1 VLNPFALPVH
11 PILVHFSIAML
22 TAAWF
27 CLLARYATGNE
38 RWDERWRLFEL
49 VGVLTLP
56 LTIVTAFI
64 DTRGF
69 TFLIHPRTEAPLIW
83 HMVSGLVA
91 TAAFGT
97 HYLWRRRKPTT
108 DLNGASAVRDVAL
121 ATLGMLALVASGL
134 IAAEM
139 VYGT

>member
-22 TAAWF
+22 TAAWV

-38 RWDERWRLFEL
+38 RWDDRWRLFEL
-49 VGVLTLP
+49 VGVVALP
-56 LTIVTAFI
+56 PTIITAFI

-69 TFLIHPRTEAPLIW
+69 RFLIHPRADAPLIW

-91 TAAFGT
+91 SAAFGV
-97 HYLWRRRKPTT
+97 HYMWRRRRPTHELT
-108 DLNGASAVRDVAL
+108 GSLAVRDVAL

-134 IAAEM
+134 IAGEM
-139 VYGT
+139 VYGA